1 MDFTTVPVLDLSLAG
16 SLTRTEPQF
25 LPELRNALS
34 VQRNAIQQAAEFFDL
49 SLDKKLE
56 METVKSKHFLGY
68 NIMASEKTAAEI
80 DYNES
85 IALAPDH
92 PVPDPNDPVYLNVQG
107 PNQWPDEAAVPKF
120 RNVFETYLS
129 VVQLLAANFTSLIAK
144 ALNLEPN
151 ALTRFLHS
159 SLSAP

>member
-1 MDFTTVPVLDLSLAG
+1 MSFVL
-16 SLTRTEPQF
+16 
-25 LPELRNALS
+25 
-34 VQRNAIQQAAEFFDL
+34 
-49 SLDKKLE
+49 
-56 METVKSKHFLGY
+56 
-68 NIMASEKTAAEI
+68 
-80 DYNES
+80 
-85 IALAPDH
+85 
-92 PVPDPNDPVYLNVQG
+92 
-107 PNQWPDEAAVPKF
+107 QWPDEAAVPKF